1 MVLIPAYGVL
11 CGATSVRGYLSVR
24 GTLVWGSQ
32 CSETHNGDVRV
43 FSGRPLSLDGVR
55 RFPEGVMVPFLSFRS
70 GLPVIWRIVL
80 CLLFSVG

>member
-1 MVLIPAYGVL
+1 MLLIPAYGVL

-24 GTLVWGSQ
+24 ETLVWGSQ

-43 FSGRPLSLDGVR
+43 LVDGVR

-80 CLLFSVG
+80 CVLFSLG